1 MRKFLLITASIATL
15 VAILVW
21 QLNQLAS
28 DTSLSQ
34 WQANAAG
41 YRSAMALKEQSHKP
55 VLLFFH
61 TDWCQ
66 SCKELETN
74 VLGQPRVISYLH
86 KFIPVQINPELNKAN
101 YNIAD
106 QYAVTGYPTLM
117 VIHSG
122 SNTAIRLPI
131 GGKSDIE
138 KFIAVCELALREEN
152 KNT

>member
-15 VAILVW
+15 MAVLVW

-34 WQANAAG
+34 WQADAPG
-41 YRSAMALKEQSHKP
+41 YRQAMTQKEQIHKP

-74 VLGQPRVISYLH
+74 VLGQPRVIKYLN
-86 KFIPVQINPELNKAN
+86 KFIPVQIDPELNKAN

-106 QYAVTGYPTLM
+106 QYAVTGYPTLLL
-117 VIHSG
+117 IHSG
-122 SNTAIRLPI
+122 SQTAIRLPI
-131 GGKSDIE
+131 GGKSNIE
-138 KFIAVCELALREEN
+138 KFIAVCELALRKEN
-152 KNT
+152 T

>member
-1 MRKFLLITASIATL
+1 MRKFLLITTSIATL
-15 VAILVW
+15 LSALVW

-34 WQANAAG
+34 WQADAPG
-41 YRSAMALKEQSHKP
+41 YHRAMALKEQKHKP

-66 SCKELETN
+66 SCKALETN
-74 VLGQPRVISYLH
+74 VLGQQRVINYLD
-86 KFIPVQINPELNKAN
+86 KFIPVQIDPELNKEN

-106 QYAVTGYPTLM
+106 QYAVTGYPTLL

-131 GGKSDIE
+131 GGKANIE
-138 KFIAVCELALREEN
+138 KFIAVCELALRKEN
-152 KNT
+152 T